1 MESKN
6 ITILVVC
13 VAALSAIL
21 STLAMSVVSA
31 KFAANKDAQPIAE
44 LQLRIEKL
52 ENLLDLQK
60 TDREKLSAQINQGDT
75 PNIEQNN
82 QFSEEIS
89 DDEETDETESDSQ
102 QLAQESPSDFQQFR
116 QERLP
121 RTLSEARKRRLVSA
135 GFAEEE
141 ASWLLKNESDVQL
154 QTLYSDHEA
163 RRTTLQNDQNQAR
176 TSSAADQLR
185 AKIGDEYYERYLKA
199 NNRST
204 SVSVGSILESS
215 PGEIAGLQ
223 TGDRIVRYAGERVFN
238 VRDLNNLTVQGTVGE
253 SILLEVERN
262 GTPVQLTIPR
272 GPVGINASRR

>member
-89 DDEETDETESDSQ
+89 DDEETDEAESDSQ

-163 RRTTLQNDQNQAR
+163 RRTALQNDQNQAR

-272 GPVGINASRR
+272 GPVGINTSRR